1 MVRKKPRVTRV
12 PRVEKKPRT
21 IEDVSGIGKAYFR
34 WRANNKYV
42 DYDHRE
48 WGWGHLTCKDFFQIL
63 IERLHDYE
71 QTTWD
76 DLAHRQSCHPMPVEN
91 IEPDAQERLCEVCSG
106 EIDSLY
112 QIDIIVHDVGFGVIG
127 IEQSFILYGMTQ
139 TILFTRFRD
148 IDKKRNSSVYQEK
161 PKP

>member
-1 MVRKKPRVTRV
+1 MVRKKPRVNRE

-21 IEDVSGIGKAYFR
+21 IEDVSSIGKTYFR

-48 WGWGHLTCKDFFQIL
+48 WGWGHLTCRDFFQIL

-91 IEPDAQERLCEVCSG
+91 IEPDAQERLYEVCNG

-112 QIDIIVHDVGFGVIG
+112 QIDISPRCRLWGYRDRKSFYLIWHDPNH
-127 IEQSFILYGMTQ
+127 T
-139 TILFTRFRD
+139 
-148 IDKKRNSSVYQEK
+148 VYK
-161 PKP
+161 I

>member
-112 QIDIIVHDVGFGVIG
+112 QIDISPRCRLWGYRDRTIFYLIWHDPNH
-127 IEQSFILYGMTQ
+127 T
-139 TILFTRFRD
+139 
-148 IDKKRNSSVYQEK
+148 VYK
-161 PKP
+161 I